1 MMCLSFF
8 RVFGPISTES
18 SCSPLRLTMR
28 KEAEW
33 VLHAANTVSAASVH
47 MALRIIA
54 SGNDYHIFSI
64 SFFFLQRS
72 IDLE

>member
-1 MMCLSFF
+1 
-8 RVFGPISTES
+8 
-18 SCSPLRLTMR
+18 MR

-33 VLHAANTVSAASVH
+33 VLHAANTVSAASVQ

-64 SFFFLQRS
+64 FFFLQRS
-72 IDLE
+72 IDLEISMLASLSEAMMAFL